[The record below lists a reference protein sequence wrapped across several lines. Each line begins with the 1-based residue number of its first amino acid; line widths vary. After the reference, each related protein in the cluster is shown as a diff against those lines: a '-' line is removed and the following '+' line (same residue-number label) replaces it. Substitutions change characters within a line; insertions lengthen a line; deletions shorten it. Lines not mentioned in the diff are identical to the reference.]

1 MKALRDSSLPECEL
15 RMMMMR
21 IYQNQINNNE
31 QTNKQASEIRKANER
46 KSEQTGEKN
55 PSTLV

>member
-46 KSEQTGEKN
+46 KSE
-55 PSTLV
+55 